1 MQELLLRVFER
12 IASYQAEDVYKMTDY
27 NRVVQFAGYNQQ
39 TMNIRAIA
47 GELHTIRDLVRWGM
61 SQFNE
66 AGLCFAHGMPNAL
79 DEAVYLCLATLHLP
93 PDLGDEY
100 FDCRLTHEEKRAVLE
115 NYKLRLHKR
124 KPAAYITREAWF
136 AGLNF
141 YVDERV
147 LIPRSPIAELIQQQ
161 FSPWIDHDDVRRVL
175 DLCTGSGCIAVACAY
190 AFEQANIVASDVSK
204 DALDVAA
211 INRSNHGLEDRMQ
224 LIESDLFENIPQQEF
239 DIIVSNPPYV
249 SEQEMAVLEREF
261 SFEPDSGLVAGKTG
275 MDIVV
280 PMLQQAENYLSDDGI
295 LVVEVGYSMPALVQ
309 LLPAVPFTWLEFA
322 HGGEGVFLLTAEQLR
337 ACKQMFD
344 AL

>member
-1 MQELLLRVFER
+1 
-12 IASYQAEDVYKMTDY
+12 
-27 NRVVQFAGYNQQ
+27 
-39 TMNIRAIA
+39 MNIRAIA
-47 GELHTIRDLVRWGM
+47 GELQTIRDLVRWGM
-61 SQFNE
+61 SQFNK

-93 PDLGDEY
+93 PDLGDDY

-115 NYKLRLHKR
+115 NYKLRLNKR

-136 AGLNF
+136 AGLSF

-161 FSPWIDHDDVRRVL
+161 FSPWIDHDNVERVL
-175 DLCTGSGCIAVACAY
+175 DLCTGSGCIAIACAY
-190 AFEQANIVASDVSK
+190 AFSQADMVASDVSK

-211 INRSNHGLEDRMQ
+211 INRSNHGLEDRLQ
-224 LIESDLFENIPQQEF
+224 LIESDLFENIPQQKF

-249 SEQEMAVLEREF
+249 SEQEMTGLDKEF
-261 SFEPDSGLVAGKTG
+261 SFEPGSGLAAGKTG

-280 PMLQQAENYLSDDGI
+280 PMLQQAANYLSDHGI
-295 LVVEVGYSMPALVQ
+295 LVVEVGYSMPTLVQ
-309 LLPAVPFTWLEFA
+309 LMPGVPFTWLEFA
-322 HGGEGVFLLTAEQLR
+322 HGGEGVFLLTAQQLH
-337 ACKQMFD
+337 ASKQMFD

>member
-1 MQELLLRVFER
+1 
-12 IASYQAEDVYKMTDY
+12 
-27 NRVVQFAGYNQQ
+27 
-39 TMNIRAIA
+39 MNIRAIA

-61 SQFNE
+61 SQFNK

-93 PDLGDEY
+93 PDLGDDY
-100 FDCRLTHEEKRAVLE
+100 FDCRLTHEEKRSVLE
-115 NYKLRLHKR
+115 NYKLRLQKR

-161 FSPWIDHDDVRRVL
+161 FSPWIDHADVKRVL
-175 DLCTGSGCIAVACAY
+175 DLCTGSGCIAIACAY
-190 AFEQANIVASDVSK
+190 VFEQANIVASDVSK

-211 INRSNHGLEDRMQ
+211 INRSNHGLEDRLQ

-249 SEQEMAVLEREF
+249 SEQEMVVLEREF

-280 PMLQQAENYLSDDGI
+280 PMLQQAENYLSDHGI

>member
-1 MQELLLRVFER
+1 
-12 IASYQAEDVYKMTDY
+12 
-27 NRVVQFAGYNQQ
+27 
-39 TMNIRAIA
+39 
-47 GELHTIRDLVRWGM
+47 
-61 SQFNE
+61 
-66 AGLCFAHGMPNAL
+66 MPNAL

-93 PDLGDEY
+93 PDFSEDY
-100 FDCRLTHEEKRAVLE
+100 FECRLTHEEKRAVLE
-115 NYKLRLHKR
+115 NYRLRLHKR

-161 FSPWIDHDDVRRVL
+161 FSPWIEYDDVRSVL

-190 AFEQANIVASDVSK
+190 AFERAGIVASDVSK

-211 INRSNHGLEDRMQ
+211 INRSNHGLEDRLQ
-224 LIESDLFENIPQQEF
+224 LIESDLFENIPQQKF

-249 SEQEMAVLEREF
+249 SEQEMTRLDKEF
-261 SFEPDSGLVAGKTG
+261 SFEPGSGLAAGKTG

-280 PMLQQAENYLSDDGI
+280 PMLQQAGSYLSDHGI

-309 LLPAVPFTWLEFA
+309 LLPGVPFTWLEFA
-322 HGGEGVFLLTAEQLR
+322 HGGEGVFLLTTEQLR
-337 ACKQMFD
+337 DSKQMFD

>member
-1 MQELLLRVFER
+1 
-12 IASYQAEDVYKMTDY
+12 MTDY
-27 NRVVQFAGYNQQ
+27 NRVAQFAGYNQQ

-161 FSPWIDHDDVRRVL
+161 FSPWIDHEHVRRVL

-249 SEQEMAVLEREF
+249 SEQEMAVLDREF

-280 PMLQQAENYLSDDGI
+280 PMLQQAENYLSDHGI

-337 ACKQMFD
+337 ACKQVFD

>member
-1 MQELLLRVFER
+1 
-12 IASYQAEDVYKMTDY
+12 
-27 NRVVQFAGYNQQ
+27 
-39 TMNIRAIA
+39 MNIRAIA

-61 SQFNE
+61 SQFNQ

-93 PDLGDEY
+93 PDLGDDY

-115 NYKLRLHKR
+115 NYKLRLNKR

-136 AGLNF
+136 AGLSF

-147 LIPRSPIAELIQQQ
+147 LIPRSPMAELIQQQ
-161 FSPWIDHDDVRRVL
+161 FSPWIDYAKVERVL

-190 AFEQANIVASDVSK
+190 AFEQANIVASDISK

-211 INRSNHGLEDRMQ
+211 INRSNHGLEHRLE
-224 LIESDLFENIPQQEF
+224 LIESDVFTNIPEQKF

-249 SEQEMAVLEREF
+249 SEQEMSGLDKEF
-261 SFEPDSGLVAGKTG
+261 SFEPGSGLAAGKAG

-280 PMLQQAENYLSDDGI
+280 PILQRAASYLSDHGI
-295 LVVEVGYSMPALVQ
+295 LVVEVGYSMPALVE
-309 LLPAVPFTWLEFA
+309 LLPEVPFTWLEFA
-322 HGGEGVFLLTAEQLR
+322 HGGEGIFLLTVEQLR
-337 ACKQMFD
+337 ACQPMFD